1 MKPERGNG
9 GVTRG
14 MMGKNLVAQ
23 GTQFDSERCIQS
35 SQQVRIGDAS
45 SWLRLRA
52 RLWRV
57 ELCEQRGIA
66 DVLTLR
72 RF

>member
-9 GVTRG
+9 GDTRG

-23 GTQFDSERCIQS
+23 GTQFDSERCIQL
-35 SQQVRIGDAS
+35 SQQVRI
-45 SWLRLRA
+45 
-52 RLWRV
+52 
-57 ELCEQRGIA
+57 A
-66 DVLTLR
+66 DVWPLR